1 MHTIRPWLFVGKY
14 RDTLNSVLLKASGIE
29 AMLQFAE
36 LVEHSG
42 ITAFHLPVEDGMP
55 LTAANFQRGLNYIL
69 QQHQQQK
76 KVLIACGAG
85 ISRSV
90 VYTIAALRETE
101 GATLIHA
108 YQEIVNAHIGALPHP
123 VLWKSLCSYYE
134 EDIPYI
140 QVLRHY
146 NSVRK

>member
-1 MHTIRPWLFVGKY
+1 MNSVRPWLFVGKF
-14 RDTLNSVLLKASGIE
+14 RDTLNPNYLKANNIE

-36 LVEHSG
+36 LVEYPG
-42 ITAFHLPVEDGMP
+42 ILACHLAVEDGVP
-55 LTAANFQRGLNYIL
+55 LTPVDFQRGLNFIL
-69 QQHQQQK
+69 EQHQQDK

-90 VYTIAALRETE
+90 IFTIAALRETE
-101 GATLIHA
+101 GTALLGA
-108 YQEIVNAHIGALPHP
+108 YQEIVNAHIEALPHP
-123 VLWKSLCSYYE
+123 VLWKSLCAFYQ

-146 NSVRK
+146 NSVVK

>member
-1 MHTIRPWLFVGKY
+1 MHPIRPWLFVGKY
-14 RDTLNSVLLKASGIE
+14 RDTLNLPHLRGNGIE

-36 LVEHSG
+36 LVEQPG
-42 ITAFHLPVEDGMP
+42 IAAFLLPVKDGVP
-55 LTAANFQRGLNYIL
+55 LTANDFQRGIDFVLE
-69 QQHQQQK
+69 QHQQDK

-101 GATLIHA
+101 GADLIAA
-108 YQEIVNAHIGALPHP
+108 YQDVLKAHIGALPHP
-123 VLWKSLCSYYE
+123 VLWKSFCAYYE

-140 QVLRHY
+140 QVLRLY
-146 NSVRK
+146 NRFRS